1 MSRPAKGKEVLDKAK
16 QMMAKARTA
25 NELRIRQAVV
35 FPIEYGMSTIQTTA
49 CIGRSISWTT
59 HNRRLF
65 ITAAGFAERKR
76 PGGRKNANMTVS
88 EEEVFLEPFI
98 DKAKN
103 GGILVVK
110 DIHTALEKHLD
121 RKIALASAYN
131 LLHRHG
137 WRKLAPDNR
146 VFSSLDAFENHL
158 LNEFR
163 ELEDSP
169 EITKSIVSWPWI
181 INALMT

>member
-1 MSRPAKGKEVLDKAK
+1 MPRTAKGREVLDKAK

-25 NELRIRQAVV
+25 NELRICQAVI
-35 FPIEYGMSTIQTTA
+35 FPLEYGMSTIQTAA

-88 EEEVFLEPFI
+88 EEEAFLEPFI

-110 DIHTALEKHLD
+110 DIHSALEKHLD
-121 RKIALASAYN
+121 RKVALASAYN

-137 WRKLAPDNR
+137 WRKLAPDKKHVEADIEAQEEWKKNSR
-146 VFSSLDAFENHL
+146 N
-158 LNEFR
+158 
-163 ELEDSP
+163 
-169 EITKSIVSWPWI
+169 T
-181 INALMT
+181 